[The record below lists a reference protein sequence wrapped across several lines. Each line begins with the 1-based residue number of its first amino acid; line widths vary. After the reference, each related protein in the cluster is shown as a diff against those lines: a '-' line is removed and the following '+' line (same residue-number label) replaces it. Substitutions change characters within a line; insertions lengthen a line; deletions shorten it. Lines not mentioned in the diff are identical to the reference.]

1 MYSMHRYIYNS
12 LCYILFSRFVDLK
25 FVVCQSMCVCVYVF
39 CFLFITFS
47 RISLVLSR
55 RRIISPD

>member
-1 MYSMHRYIYNS
+1 MWYAPLYIYNS

-25 FVVCQSMCVCVYVF
+25 SVVCQSMCVCVCV

-55 RRIISPD
+55 RRIISLD